1 MTLQIEIY
9 KFTEVLGVGLKYRE
23 KKKLRQTDM

>member
-9 KFTEVLGVGLKYRE
+9 KFTEVLGVGLRFRE
-23 KKKLRQTDM
+23 KKLRQTDM

>member
-9 KFTEVLGVGLKYRE
+9 KFTEVLGVGLRFRE
-23 KKKLRQTDM
+23 KKAKAD